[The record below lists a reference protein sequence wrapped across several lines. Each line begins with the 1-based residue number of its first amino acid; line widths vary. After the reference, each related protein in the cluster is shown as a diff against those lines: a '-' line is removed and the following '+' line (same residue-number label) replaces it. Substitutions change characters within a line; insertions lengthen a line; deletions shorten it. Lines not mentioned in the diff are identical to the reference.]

1 MKEEKPPKDG
11 AFVVLFSGS
20 FENWQKMKIFLG
32 KRKDDGLYELLG
44 GGFDLS
50 DLTPPCAGCREL
62 DEETSGGIRLHREE
76 IEYFCHM
83 TQKLPLLY
91 GNEKGHAFYFL
102 KQIEGDIDTALCVAS
117 HEHTDISWHTLESI
131 LTLGE
136 AEYKTATLRVL
147 LVFLR
152 YLNER
157 KFYFGILGN
166 KISYFNFSF

>member
-1 MKEEKPPKDG
+1 MTEKPPKDG

-20 FENWQKMKIFLG
+20 YENWREMKIFLG
-32 KRKDDGLYELLG
+32 KRDSDGLYELLG

-50 DLTPPCAGCREL
+50 DLNPSCAACREIE
-62 DEETSGGIRLHREE
+62 EETSGGIKLHREE

-91 GNEKGHAFYFL
+91 DNEKGHAFYFL
-102 KQIEGDIDTALCVAS
+102 KEVEEIDTILCVAS
-117 HEHTDISWHTLESI
+117 HEHTDLSWHTLESI

-136 AEYKTATLRVL
+136 VEYKTATLRVL

-152 YLNER
+152 YLSER
-157 KFYFGILGN
+157 KFYFGILGDEF
-166 KISYFNFSF
+166 SFLNFSF